1 VLGTCG
7 ARGDDRP
14 SARAGAAAAVQPS
27 PPRAYRV
34 PHGARRVS
42 TSRELR
48 AALAAHLPRSI
59 VLAPGAYE
67 SRMPFLNPWG
77 HRIYSARLGA
87 AVLRAGLS
95 LGGNDGRPGAL
106 VRGVVVDV
114 DDPAR
119 TVDGAAIAVWGAGR
133 GARILDTT
141 LDGHGALRAGVSA
154 GQPDG
159 LQIRR
164 LRARGFSDYGVVVDA
179 NEPTGGR
186 FRLED
191 LDVASV
197 GRPQPGSSG
206 GRAEACVWIGNTGTV
221 RRVRA
226 RSCAWSGLWT
236 GTAATHALFDQID
249 VDDAPT
255 GVYVEH
261 FTTDS
266 TFARL
271 RIGRRVRVGL
281 VTEWADPAWGGRP
294 ASVGNVIRDS
304 RFESWLVGV
313 YLDEGTTRTTVRD
326 SAFAN
331 QRWGAIGDYRGRA
344 NRQYGNAFDG
354 LAPGAQP
361 VRHDHLNSF
370 RGG

>member
-1 VLGTCG
+1 VPP
-7 ARGDDRP
+7 AAPRG
-14 SARAGAAAAVQPS
+14 
-27 PPRAYRV
+27 YRV

-42 TSRELR
+42 TSQELR
-48 AALAAHLPRSI
+48 AALASHRPRNI
-59 VLAPGAYE
+59 VLAPGTYE
-67 SRMPFLNPWG
+67 SRAPFLNPWG
-77 HRIYSARLGA
+77 HHVYSARLGA

-119 TVDGAAIAVWGAGR
+119 TVEGAAIAVWGAGR
-133 GARILDTT
+133 GVRILDTAVR
-141 LDGHGALRAGVSA
+141 GHGALRAGVAA

-159 LQIRR
+159 LRIRR
-164 LRARGFSDYGVVVDA
+164 LRVHRFTDYGVVVDA
-179 NEPTGGR
+179 NEPSAGGDR
-186 FRLED
+186 FSVD
-191 LDVASV
+191 DVDVAGV
-197 GRPQPGSSG
+197 ARPEPGSSG

-236 GTAATHALFDQID
+236 GTAAARAVFDQID
-249 VDDAPT
+249 VDATPT

-271 RIGRRVRVGL
+271 RIGPDVRVGL
-281 VTEWADPAWGGRP
+281 VAEWADPAWGGRP

-304 RFESWLVGV
+304 RFESRLVGV
-313 YLDEGTTRTTVRD
+313 YLDEGTTRTTVRN
-326 SAFAN
+326 STFVN
-331 QRWGAIGDYRGRA
+331 QQWGGIGDFRGRG
-344 NRQYGNAFDG
+344 NRQYANAFSG
-354 LAPGAQP
+354 LAAGAPP
-361 VRHDHLNSF
+361 VRHDHLSTF